1 LFIFISGAHI
11 PVTALERF
19 CQVLIFFD
27 HRLKQLLKRIAL
39 RHHLFG
45 FPLLFPLVDYPLLD
59 LGYRLVH
66 LQLELLFVNQI
77 LLLLIVQHLIELL
90 GLICLSLPLSLLL
103 RFLQVMSCEHFLLF
117 LGRFPQFIFIHLGFP
132 NFHIFFGLNLVF
144 EVFPVF
150 LEQLF
155 THFFLCS
162 EPFLVKVDVD
172 LLDTLVELHQE
183 GPLLDLSLLYLLR

>member
-1 LFIFISGAHI
+1 MLISISGARI
-11 PVTALERF
+11 PITALEVF
-19 CQVLIFFD
+19 CQVYIFFD
-27 HRLKQLLKRIAL
+27 HRLKQLLKRIPL

-90 GLICLSLPLSLLL
+90 GLISLSLPLSLLL
-103 RFLQVMSCEHFLLF
+103 RFLQVMSCAHFLLF
-117 LGRFPQFIFIHLGFP
+117 LGRFPQFIFIHLGLP

-155 THFFLCS
+155 AHFFLCS
-162 EPFLVKVDVD
+162 KPLLVKVDVD
-172 LLDTLVELHQE
+172 LLDSLVELLQE
-183 GPLLDLSLLYLLR
+183 GPLLDLSHLYLLR